1 MSSLGRDEFIAL
13 NPFGTIFKLDNTG
26 NKVLL
31 TEQEYED
38 WVDFSTGVWTEID
51 YTESDVRYVNAD
63 GDVISGNL
71 SIDGTLTVSGSTTT
85 INSTV
90 ITVNDPIITLGGG
103 ATPSFDDNKDRGIEF
118 HWHDGSSPK
127 VGFFG
132 YDDSTGKFT
141 FIPDSTNSSEVF
153 SGTKGVLD
161 AVVEWSNISDKPDP
175 IVTVTLTGD
184 VTGTANGTLSDL
196 GNASI
201 SVDATIVDDSHNHI
215 ISNVDG
221 LQDALDAKQP
231 SATSLTTSTSFGG
244 DVSGTYNAIVISD
257 DSHNH
262 IISNIDGLESALSAK
277 LDASTYTAA
286 DILNKIKTVDG
297 SGSGLDADTL
307 DGQNGS
313 YYLDWTNISNKPDPT
328 ITVTLTGDVTGTS
341 NATLTDLGNGTV
353 TISTTVVNGGG
364 GTFDHG
370 NLQGLGDD
378 DHTQYLLADGTR
390 TATELNVSGDLTVDT
405 DTLHVDS
412 TNNRVGIGTTT
423 PDSTLQVNGIAKTG
437 DLTVVGDGLG
447 ESTIL
452 IDPNNGTGVLRRGSG
467 YFDILALNAAET
479 GYDPIYLN
487 GLVATITGT
496 GVGIGTTSPTVPLD
510 VVGDVNITTASG
522 DGYLQVLYQAIDT
535 ALYANLTASGQM
547 DAQEVSLFAQNPNTE
562 TSVPLRLTGSTV
574 HVVGDF
580 NVDQDTLFV
589 DSTNNRVGIGTT
601 APSSWLEIHVN
612 SPEIRLTNDAVSV
625 NSDFYYAGVT
635 MRDSSENLAGAIGF
649 ISGEDQDMRITS
661 YRAGASLH
669 LVTGGASNNR
679 ITITDTGNVGIGTTS
694 PSVSLDVS
702 GTARFTSASVTSATA
717 SSSLLRN
724 ITLSTSAPTGGNDGD
739 VWMVYS

>member
-1 MSSLGRDEFIAL
+1 MSSLSRDEFIAL

-90 ITVNDPIITLGGG
+90 ITVNDPIVTLGGG

-118 HWHDGSSPK
+118 HWHNGSSPK
-127 VGFFG
+127 IGFFG

-141 FIPDSTNSSEVF
+141 FIPDATNASEVF
-153 SGTKGVLD
+153 SGSKGVLD
-161 AVVEWSNISDKPDP
+161 AVVEWSNVSDKPDP
-175 IVTVTLTGD
+175 VVTVTLTGD

-196 GNASI
+196 GNA
-201 SVDATIVDDSHNHI
+201 TITVNAAVVDDSHNHI

-221 LQDALDAKQP
+221 LQDVLDAKQP
-231 SATSLTTSTSFGG
+231 SATALTTSTSFGG

-364 GTFDHG
+364 GTSDHG
-370 NLQGLGDD
+370 SLEGLGDD

-390 TATELNVSGDLTVDT
+390 TASALSVSGNLTVDT
-405 DTLHVDS
+405 STLHVDS
-412 TNNRVGIGTTT
+412 TNNR
-423 PDSTLQVNGIAKTG
+423 
-437 DLTVVGDGLG
+437 
-447 ESTIL
+447 
-452 IDPNNGTGVLRRGSG
+452 
-467 YFDILALNAAET
+467 
-479 GYDPIYLN
+479 
-487 GLVATITGT
+487 
-496 GVGIGTTSPTVPLD
+496 
-510 VVGDVNITTASG
+510 
-522 DGYLQVLYQAIDT
+522 
-535 ALYANLTASGQM
+535 
-547 DAQEVSLFAQNPNTE
+547 
-562 TSVPLRLTGSTV
+562 
-574 HVVGDF
+574 
-580 NVDQDTLFV
+580 
-589 DSTNNRVGIGTT
+589 
-601 APSSWLEIHVN
+601 
-612 SPEIRLTNDAVSV
+612 
-625 NSDFYYAGVT
+625 
-635 MRDSSENLAGAIGF
+635 
-649 ISGEDQDMRITS
+649 
-661 YRAGASLH
+661 
-669 LVTGGASNNR
+669 
-679 ITITDTGNVGIGTTS
+679 VGIGTTS

-702 GTARFTSASVTSATA
+702 GTAQFTSASVTSAST
-717 SSSLLRN
+717 SSNVIRN
-724 ITLSTSAPTGGNDGD
+724 ITLSTSAPTGGSDGD
-739 VWMVYS
+739 VWMVYT